1 MIKLPG
7 FSWRL
12 CVCMLSHVW
21 LFATS
26 WTPACQAPLS
36 MKFSRQ
42 EYWSRLPLP
51 IPGDRPDPGIKPVSL
66 ASPAVAGR
74 FFSISAT
81 WEDQGS
87 LDGYVCMH
95 AKSLQLCLTLCDIM
109 DCSHAPPPPP
119 QAPFPG
125 KNTGVGYHF
134 LLQGIFPTQGSNPY
148 LLCLLY

>member
-1 MIKLPG
+1 
-7 FSWRL
+7 
-12 CVCMLSHVW
+12 
-21 LFATS
+21 
-26 WTPACQAPLS
+26 

-74 FFSISAT
+74 FFSTSAT
-81 WEDQGS
+81 WGDQGS

-109 DCSHAPPPPP
+109 DCSTPRPPR
-119 QAPFPG
+119 
-125 KNTGVGYHF
+125 
-134 LLQGIFPTQGSNPY
+134 LLFRARILEWVIISSSRGSSQPRDQTRISYASCISRWVLYLNHLLTGIF
-148 LLCLLY
+148 LYIEKVLSA